1 MIEKL
6 VQKMEFVTGLRRAQG
21 PRKNDWQ
28 PHEVAI
34 VREHYAKLGLS
45 GVHAMLPGR
54 TKKAINNKALEI
66 KVTQPQ
72 FWTQEHDE
80 LIRQN
85 YTAHG
90 AEYVSKLTGRSV
102 CSVRYRAARLKVPG
116 DKQRAPRIMHE
127 AKKKNRIEKVK
138 QEKPQFILAERP
150 KRTKAPKIVFTGE
163 EIINEKTK
171 FTKAPPFSDDRYR
184 VTSAPR
190 VIDSSQCRDWARL
203 A

>member
-6 VQKMEFVTGLRRAQG
+6 VQKMEIVTGLRRSQG

-34 VREHYAKLGLS
+34 VRDNYAKLGLS

-72 FWTQEHDE
+72 YWTPEHDD
-80 LIRQN
+80 LIRQH
-85 YTAHG
+85 YTAEG
-90 AEYVSKLTGRSV
+90 SEYVSKLTGKSV
-102 CSVRYRAARLKVPG
+102 CSVRYRAAKLGVKADPSRGPKLAYK
-116 DKQRAPRIMHE
+116 D
-127 AKKKNRIEKVK
+127 KKKRKA
-138 QEKPQFILAERP
+138 EKPVYILPERP
-150 KRTKAPKIVFTGE
+150 KKAKPPKIVFTGPD
-163 EIINEKTK
+163 IITKQTK
-171 FTKAPPFSDDRYR
+171 FTKSPPFSDDRYR

-190 VIDSSQCRDWARL
+190 VIDSNQCRDWARN